1 MADGNRSAKGKE
13 VVVDDC
19 EPYPDSP
26 MSGGGG
32 GAEPSHRWHG
42 HPTSYRGGGGGT
54 ASVEPFANHY
64 DVYASYGAAG
74 VGSSWVGGGTAGA
87 GTSGGG
93 GSYGASYGASNGGA
107 SYGGPGGSHAVDRRG
122 GGYGMTFS
130 QENSCGGGGSTPF
143 PSTPHMDAPMYASF
157 PSPFNGAG
165 GISVPH
171 QHARTGSNRHTG
183 AGSSAGHEL
192 YRGNDN
198 GGGSG
203 TFPSPRV
210 GDGMYNAHN
219 NGGRPCSRSPL
230 KWSREQLDDLVANS
244 LRRLTIG
251 DRARGE
257 GLVARGR
264 RRLSDCLANHG
275 RQELPVDA
283 GDQNN
288 ARSPGPGCRG
298 PSNADPY
305 AGRRLEDV
313 RGTMSSIARNH
324 PGCQFLVWMVAGSGA
339 AAAQQVFEEVA
350 GDIVRLMVHP
360 VAHELV
366 EKLVEYWTDEQITHV
381 LQILAASPDQIVAV
395 ARNHSGSKILQ
406 MLIGRMARNPGHAEL
421 FTGTLARAGEQG
433 MISLIEHAD
442 GGSMIMKCLDTFSA
456 YQIRFITVV
465 VASSLFLHRVCR
477 DRHGCNVVTKCID
490 KAAGDEQLL
499 NSLAAAVCM
508 DGVALAEH
516 GYGNFVVQ
524 HVMVAVPEARDWLH
538 ATLRGRYVSLSTQAA
553 SSHVV
558 QRCLDLFSPE
568 QADEVVGELLAC
580 HHWGFTFQQLITDPY
595 TNYVLQSAMRR
606 REIQMHSM
614 LLDAISAHQNLL
626 RDDRIAREV
635 FRELRRLYR

>member
-1 MADGNRSAKGKE
+1 MAGGVCQE

-19 EPYPDSP
+19 QPYPDSP
-26 MSGGGG
+26 MSGGGGGG

-42 HPTSYRGGGGGT
+42 HPTSYRGGGG
-54 ASVEPFANHY
+54 
-64 DVYASYGAAG
+64 VYASYGAAG

-107 SYGGPGGSHAVDRRG
+107 SYGGPGGSHAV
-122 GGYGMTFS
+122 
-130 QENSCGGGGSTPF
+130 
-143 PSTPHMDAPMYASF
+143 
-157 PSPFNGAG
+157 
-165 GISVPH
+165 
-171 QHARTGSNRHTG
+171 GSNRHTG

-192 YRGNDN
+192 YRGNGN

-203 TFPSPRV
+203 AFPSPRV

-219 NGGRPCSRSPL
+219 NGGRPRSRSPL
-230 KWSREQLDDLVANS
+230 QWSREQLDDLVANS

-283 GDQNN
+283 GGQNN
-288 ARSPGPGCRG
+288 TRSPGPGGRG

-324 PGCQFLVWMVAGSGA
+324 PGCQFLVWMVAGGGA

-381 LQILAASPDQIVAV
+381 LQILAASPDHIVAV
-395 ARNHSGSKILQ
+395 ARNHAGSKILQ

-433 MISLIEHAD
+433 MISLIEHA
-442 GGSMIMKCLDTFSA
+442 
-456 YQIRFITVV
+456 
-465 VASSLFLHRVCR
+465 
-477 DRHGCNVVTKCID
+477 
-490 KAAGDEQLL
+490 
-499 NSLAAAVCM
+499 
-508 DGVALAEH
+508 
-516 GYGNFVVQ
+516 
-524 HVMVAVPEARDWLH
+524 
-538 ATLRGRYVSLSTQAA
+538 
-553 SSHVV
+553 
-558 QRCLDLFSPE
+558 
-568 QADEVVGELLAC
+568 
-580 HHWGFTFQQLITDPY
+580 
-595 TNYVLQSAMRR
+595 
-606 REIQMHSM
+606 
-614 LLDAISAHQNLL
+614 
-626 RDDRIAREV
+626 
-635 FRELRRLYR
+635 